1 MLVCLWRQSIVKSAD
16 FCFFSGDCFA
26 GNATGCLN
34 SVISLNGCRIFALP
48 SAYSIP
54 VSLLERTEHLLL
66 AEEHELWEMSSLLFF
81 ILPSLSAFFSRADI
95 YQAQL
100 LLRLLTSINFLFA
113 CNRACK
119 YTWRT
124 CFFCQYLFLACIW
137 GVEKLCWP
145 SFFPLSVTRLALF
158 AHREDGPGIPA
169 DIKLFDIFSQQ
180 VATVIQVCWVFLNA
194 VLGVFLQ
201 SYVLFLSTQCCLKLQ
216 SRQDMPSED
225 VVSLQVSLIN
235 LAMKCYPDR
244 VDYVDK
250 VLETTVE
257 IFNKLNLEQ

>member
-1 MLVCLWRQSIVKSAD
+1 MGVTCPL
-16 FCFFSGDCFA
+16 G
-26 GNATGCLN
+26 
-34 SVISLNGCRIFALP
+34 P
-48 SAYSIP
+48 P
-54 VSLLERTEHLLL
+54 
-66 AEEHELWEMSSLLFF
+66 
-81 ILPSLSAFFSRADI
+81 
-95 YQAQL
+95 AQL
-100 LLRLLTSINFLFA
+100 PA
-113 CNRACK
+113 PKQGCPA
-119 YTWRT
+119 
-124 CFFCQYLFLACIW
+124 
-137 GVEKLCWP
+137 P
-145 SFFPLSVTRLALF
+145 RLALF

-180 VATVIQVCWVFLNA
+180 VATVIQVGVALPRFPLEPQGWA
-194 VLGVFLQ
+194 VLLCLVRANP
-201 SYVLFLSTQCCLKLQ
+201 VLSPPQ